1 MPPSIDNSVKTDVIK
16 PWLDGD
22 TRDKI
27 ADGNQIGA
35 STVSGIINEWKK
47 GIDILEY
54 DSVRELSVSCKKQG
68 INLGALASPLRTNN
82 YVQKLGAN
90 QDQIETLIANL
101 ANSPEPGKLI
111 DVANQIAQ
119 ISRSESIS
127 LDELENRVKQKQ
139 KEKQI
144 LEDEIK

>member
-47 GIDILEY
+47 GIDVLEY
-54 DSVRELSVSCKKQG
+54 DSFRELSVSCKKQG
-68 INLGALASPLRTNN
+68 IIWARLLPLSE
-82 YVQKLGAN
+82 
-90 QDQIETLIANL
+90 QIIMFKN
-101 ANSPEPGKLI
+101 
-111 DVANQIAQ
+111 
-119 ISRSESIS
+119 
-127 LDELENRVKQKQ
+127 
-139 KEKQI
+139 
-144 LEDEIK
+144 